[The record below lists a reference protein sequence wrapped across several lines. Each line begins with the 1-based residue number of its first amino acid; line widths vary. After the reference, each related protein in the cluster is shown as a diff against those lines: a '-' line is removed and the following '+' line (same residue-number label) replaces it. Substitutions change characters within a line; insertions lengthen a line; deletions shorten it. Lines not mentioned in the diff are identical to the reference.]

1 MTRRSLCDTSITD
14 SISGCTVHPIQIKP
28 SRPGGGHGKP
38 LNFHKS
44 SGRPGDSQRTNL
56 KSEVSVCLRRLGV
69 PPRPPKRVSSWRA
82 FCGRITVI
90 LGRPWCQGTAL
101 VPGKPALV
109 PAGPARNTRE
119 SVVGHFCGKDRIVKY
134 CVVVLN
140 YLFGVSKNSQLP
152 FLASFLV

>member
-1 MTRRSLCDTSITD
+1 MNTLASKSLASLLLGFRATTSRSEYWALRSSPAFKWPAARVVPCRRSRRQTIGRAIPPVSRPL
-14 SISGCTVHPIQIKP
+14 IKP

-109 PAGPARNTRE
+109 PP
-119 SVVGHFCGKDRIVKY
+119 
-134 CVVVLN
+134 
-140 YLFGVSKNSQLP
+140 LFLIC
-152 FLASFLV
+152 A